1 MRVRVRVRVRA
12 MGEADARK
20 LRPLEEQ
27 PRLERTAPRDE
38 ARGRRR
44 ARRAC
49 ELRGCA
55 EEGEGVRARA
65 WLGCSKGLG
74 LGLGSGLGLA
84 LVPRERRE
92 AVRRPEG
99 ERTVKKRQ
107 TNAHLRLGLG
117 LR

>member
-1 MRVRVRVRVRA
+1 MRV
-12 MGEADARK
+12 MGEADAHK

-49 ELRGCA
+49 ELRGRA

-65 WLGCSKGLG
+65 SRAEGGG
-74 LGLGSGLGLA
+74 EEARG
-84 LVPRERRE
+84 REDRE
-92 AVRRPEG
+92 EEADEG
-99 ERTVKKRQ
+99 
-107 TNAHLRLGLG
+107 AP
-117 LR
+117 